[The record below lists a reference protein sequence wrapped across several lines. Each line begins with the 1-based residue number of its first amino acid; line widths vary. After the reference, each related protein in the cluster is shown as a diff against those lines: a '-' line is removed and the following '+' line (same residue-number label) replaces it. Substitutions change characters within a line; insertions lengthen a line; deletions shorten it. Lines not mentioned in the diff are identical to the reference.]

1 MSHSMKK
8 IFLISTLFIFLLSCT
23 SQKTGSEG
31 NSNESAGFQYAKLV
45 AIEQRLGY
53 KELIIKNPKTLK
65 VESKYVLFPR
75 NSKMKRPQGAKII
88 EVPVQNMAAL
98 STSFIGMLDVI
109 GSTEV
114 IKATTEKQYISNKHV
129 LKGIHAGKVITAGYE
144 TGLTPEAVLKAEI
157 PLIIFSGFGQPFPN
171 EDKFAQLKVVCLA
184 NYDWEEEHPLGK
196 AEWIKVFGAL
206 VGKEKEAAAYFD
218 EVAASYLKI
227 KEEAKAV
234 KDKKKVICGGL
245 VGDIWYAPAGG
256 SFMAGIMKDG
266 GLDYFY
272 KNTKGTASFTPTFEQ
287 VFKDDQLCD
296 VWINAEAPD
305 LNKLIGL
312 NSKFKYFHTVQ
323 KGKVYGYMHDA
334 NYYWEYSPVNPHWL
348 LEDFLHIAKGE
359 TKSKLHFYRQLK

>member
-1 MSHSMKK
+1 MKT
-8 IFLISTLFIFLLSCT
+8 IFLIPSLVVILLSCT
-23 SQKTGSEG
+23 SKKP
-31 NSNESAGFQYAKLV
+31 ESGENAGETAGFRYAKLV
-45 AIEQRLGY
+45 SIEQRTGY

-65 VESKYVLFPR
+65 IESKYVLFPR

-88 EVPVQNMAAL
+88 DVPVQNIAAL
-98 STSFIGMLDVI
+98 STSFIGMLDAI

-114 IKATTEKQYISNKHV
+114 IKATTEKQYVSNREV

-144 TGLTPEAVLKAEI
+144 TALTPEAVLKAEI

-171 EDKFAQLKVVCLA
+171 EDKFAQLKVVCMA

-206 VGKEKEAAAYFD
+206 VCKDKEAATYFD
-218 EVAASYLKI
+218 EVAAAYLKI
-227 KEEAKAV
+227 KEEAKSV
-234 KDKKKVICGGL
+234 KNKKKVICGGL

-256 SFMAGIMKDG
+256 SFMSGIMQDG

-272 KNTKGTASFTPTFEQ
+272 KHTTGTASFTPAFEQ
-287 VFKDDQLCD
+287 VFKDDQQCD
-296 VWINAEAPD
+296 IWINAEAPS

-312 NSKFKYFHTVQ
+312 NSKFRYFHTVQ
-323 KGKVYGYMHDA
+323 KGKVYGYMHDP

-359 TKSKLHFYRQLK
+359 TGKKLHFYKQLK